1 MTLNDSVKS
10 GVNAERNVLSN
21 THRDLRKVLTI
32 EYTDNILYLRQFSP
46 GPEQT
51 PT

>member
-1 MTLNDSVKS
+1 
-10 GVNAERNVLSN
+10 
-21 THRDLRKVLTI
+21 LTI